1 MAARSTFTRSAGN
14 TITAALNN
22 SIRDHLVT
30 YTGSNDVATEGQ
42 LCVNTSTGQLVVYT
56 GSVARELA
64 RYGSLTAFTAMALT
78 QGAAEPVTVG
88 TGSGWSRQGPWV
100 DAHINLTFPSAGT
113 GTAGSPILVSSSDL
127 PNPPATCTAGSFVY
141 TDTGT
146 TNYAGSVQ
154 MNTAGSMILFVGATV
169 AGLGQA
175 PSFSLTSADSLR
187 ITLRYA
193 V

>member
-30 YTGSNDVATEGQ
+30 YTGSDDVTTEGQ
-42 LCVNTSTGQLVVYT
+42 LCVNTTTDRLVVYT
-56 GSVARELA
+56 GSVAREIA
-64 RYGSLTAFTAMALT
+64 RYGALT
-78 QGAAEPVTVG
+78 SFVAMSVTQGGAQPVSIG
-88 TGSGWSRQGPWV
+88 TGSGWSRQGPWI
-100 DAHINLTFPSAGT
+100 DAHINLTFPLGA
-113 GTAGSPILVSSSDL
+113 GTAGNPITISSTDL
-127 PNPPATCTAGSFVY
+127 PNPPATCTAGGFVY
-141 TDTGT
+141 IDTGT
-146 TNYAGSVQ
+146 TAYAGQVEMSA
-154 MNTAGSMILFVGATV
+154 AGAMILFVGTTV

-175 PSFSLTSADSLR
+175 PSFALGATDLLR